1 MHTKRGCIDRCPVG
15 MLAEVGCLLATGGLE
30 NIPQQEIRLPLEDQ
44 PWLLPDDV
52 VVLVAVALIVT
63 GRIGWGLLAI
73 PALLPLL
80 MRARS
85 VARAAKNYS
94 RMAGAGA
101 SAGTG
106 SGHSSEI
113 ETAYVRMILDHNNG
127 EMNGDVIAGRF
138 SGRTL
143 RSMELGEILQLLGE
157 ASNDE
162 QSVQVLSAYL
172 DRYHGDE
179 WREQARAGAGA
190 GGAGGQGDMTTEE
203 AYDILGLEAGASDE
217 DIKTAHHEL
226 MGKIHPDRVV
236 PPILRP
242 RSIKPRISCLGPERG
257 CN

>member
-1 MHTKRGCIDRCPVG
+1 MQYLVLGVAVLIGT
-15 MLAEVGCLLATGGLE
+15 LLASRWYVNAQPSTLIKGLKWTL
-30 NIPQQEIRLPLEDQ
+30 ISI
-44 PWLLPDDV
+44 

-85 VARAAKNYS
+85 AARAAKNYS
-94 RMAGAGA
+94 RMASAGA
-101 SAGTG
+101 SAGTTSG
-106 SGHSSEI
+106 SSSEI
-113 ETAYVRMILDHNNG
+113 ETDYVHMILDHNNG
-127 EMNGDVIAGRF
+127 EMNGDVISGRF

-157 ASNDE
+157 ASGDE

-179 WREQARAGAGA
+179 WRDQARADAGA
-190 GGAGGQGDMTTEE
+190 GGAGGQSASGQGGMTLEE

-226 MGKIHPDRVV
+226 MGKIHPDKGGSTYLATK
-236 PPILRP
+236 INQAKDFL
-242 RSIKPRISCLGPERG
+242 LGT
-257 CN
+257 